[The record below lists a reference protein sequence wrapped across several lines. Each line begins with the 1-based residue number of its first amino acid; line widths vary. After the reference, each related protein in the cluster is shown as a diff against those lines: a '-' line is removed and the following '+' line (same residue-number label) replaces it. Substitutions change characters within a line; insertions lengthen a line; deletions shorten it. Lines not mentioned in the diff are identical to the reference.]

1 MLEPK
6 IKKIV
11 SSFVGQEQGVYL
23 VKEYDKKYL
32 YPMLVKCYEYLH
44 PLIRSNGPS
53 ILRCPFFGVTRAIA
67 GGGVVVVPLSLVQY
81 MLGYDWKSTLV

>member
-81 MLGYDWKSTLV
+81 MLGYD